1 MFVVCLGSKLCHAVE
16 LARLFGLAYVVV
28 TRNIIPWHGR

>member
-1 MFVVCLGSKLCHAVE
+1 MFIIRLGSKMCHAVE
-16 LARLFGLAYVVV
+16 PAQLFGLAYVVV